1 MDEVL
6 FSAHLSTKTTFFMDR
21 QNKLN
26 NCEFTKIVGEKRL
39 HLYDL

>member
-6 FSAHLSTKTTFFMDR
+6 FSVRSSTKSVFFMDTR
-21 QNKLN
+21 NKLN

-39 HLYDL
+39 HLYDF